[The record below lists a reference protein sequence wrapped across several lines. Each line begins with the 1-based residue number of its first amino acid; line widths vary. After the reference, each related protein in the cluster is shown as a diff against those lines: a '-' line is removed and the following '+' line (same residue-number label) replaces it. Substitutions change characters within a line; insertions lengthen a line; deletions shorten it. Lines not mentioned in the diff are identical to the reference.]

1 MMMIACKN
9 YFEVFQDLLSY
20 VLPLYSIMA
29 NRFDVRDQ
37 YRNYVPEYLPFFF
50 PPDFN
55 VFSFLRT
62 QFRGVF
68 LGRSDLKF
76 FHVYYSLIA
85 ISFLPF
91 KAQKYCFILFIYF
104 FPNSC
109 KILFFFFRFFGKK

>member
-37 YRNYVPEYLPFFF
+37 YRNYVPEYLSFFF
-50 PPDFN
+50 TPDYN

-62 QFRGVF
+62 QSLMFSVGA
-68 LGRSDLKF
+68 SNLKF
-76 FHVYYSLIA
+76 AMFFTLYGSDFVQ
-85 ISFLPF
+85 F
-91 KAQKYCFILFIYF
+91 KTQKYRF
-104 FPNSC
+104 FS
-109 KILFFFFRFFGKK
+109 FFFFSEKLSDVHIFLSDLNA